1 MASYD
6 EKLSG
11 LIDKPCL
18 YSTICATRVDA
29 ETGEAIEPLYDE
41 AGTYCEVIAR
51 QMEAFRT
58 KEYPTDDLMRYFC
71 LPNSPQTET
80 SIKSKIRSAHVT
92 VEAVGKNLYGKL
104 KLDMTADLTSR
115 ELEAFTRQIEV
126 QYRDGWGAEFELL
139 DICAGKDC
147 VCLRLWHDEIS
158 FFTGQEFE
166 LEKQRHTLPHCA
178 FVSEVN
184 KDTFWELLAQA
195 KARCGQDLDASALWL
210 EGELLRMGPEQ
221 ALNFD
226 NIMHGYSSL
235 AYKYGLWTAAS
246 VMLDRCNDDGFTYF
260 RNWLIAQGKDVY
272 LAALKDPDS
281 LADVPVYG
289 GGRFEP
295 LDYLGASVYEQLT
308 GKDPYSS
315 FDRAAYEALE
325 QDLARDIQYGE
336 GIGYPYTWSETADYL
351 PKLCGKYLT
360 PEDLATLIQYHNDT
374 WNPTSREV
382 QQARETAPKS
392 KKIRHRGGEAR

>member
-139 DICAGKDC
+139 DIC
-147 VCLRLWHDEIS
+147 S
-158 FFTGQEFE
+158 
-166 LEKQRHTLPHCA
+166 
-178 FVSEVN
+178 
-184 KDTFWELLAQA
+184 
-195 KARCGQDLDASALWL
+195 CG
-210 EGELLRMGPEQ
+210 
-221 ALNFD
+221 
-226 NIMHGYSSL
+226 I
-235 AYKYGLWTAAS
+235 
-246 VMLDRCNDDGFTYF
+246 
-260 RNWLIAQGKDVY
+260 
-272 LAALKDPDS
+272 
-281 LADVPVYG
+281 
-289 GGRFEP
+289 
-295 LDYLGASVYEQLT
+295 
-308 GKDPYSS
+308 
-315 FDRAAYEALE
+315 
-325 QDLARDIQYGE
+325 
-336 GIGYPYTWSETADYL
+336 
-351 PKLCGKYLT
+351 
-360 PEDLATLIQYHNDT
+360 
-374 WNPTSREV
+374 
-382 QQARETAPKS
+382 
-392 KKIRHRGGEAR
+392 KK

>member
-195 KARCGQDLDASALWL
+195 KARCADCQARLDRGERVTAAMRDSGLLPAAPCRLLELAQRSGAGDSAMEKIAASLAEDSESALEERVSRVEPAL
-210 EGELLRMGPEQ
+210 VLVCSILVGLILL
-221 ALNFD
+221 
-226 NIMHGYSSL
+226 
-235 AYKYGLWTAAS
+235 S
-246 VMLDRCNDDGFTYF
+246 VML
-260 RNWLIAQGKDVY
+260 
-272 LAALKDPDS
+272 
-281 LADVPVYG
+281 
-289 GGRFEP
+289 P
-295 LDYLGASVYEQLT
+295 LMHIMSA
-308 GKDPYSS
+308 
-315 FDRAAYEALE
+315 
-325 QDLARDIQYGE
+325 
-336 GIGYPYTWSETADYL
+336 IG
-351 PKLCGKYLT
+351 
-360 PEDLATLIQYHNDT
+360 
-374 WNPTSREV
+374 
-382 QQARETAPKS
+382 
-392 KKIRHRGGEAR
+392 